1 MRPYSI
7 ADRFPFRIPVLLAEA
22 LFIGLIFG
30 FLVMWA
36 DFMDETIFLVIAI
49 AFLLIAGAF
58 EFKFGSEGS
67 QGTVVRSG
75 GVDPVALLGQTFFE
89 RDTTGA
95 TQQAE
100 FAQTGAVARRFAID
114 KRLSRNIT
122 KALCLAAVC
131 MWILAEVELFSNP
144 QVHQIS
150 QILFIAA
157 LVLLLPLVG
166 MGFVQGMRHPKL
178 SASRAFD
185 ASMNLAVLVLGIP
198 TMVFF
203 IFIGAALT
211 LLIFVPQSS
220 DLTQIVSAALL
231 VAIVAMAAIQVYY
244 VYSTLQ
250 RSAKY
255 HGLSIPDY
263 IAMRLSQEEKKRQ
276 KAERKVRGERID
288 ELYDRIPEFKEE
300 IRPSKSPAAELPI
313 RLGMEEDYEYTSKD
327 HLVKAILKAF
337 LPGLVATFLGTMIYV
352 AFFLIL
358 AQSVEF

>member
-1 MRPYSI
+1 MTHFSI
-7 ADRFPFRIPVLLAEA
+7 ADRFPFRFPVLLAEA
-22 LFIGLIFG
+22 LIIGLIFG
-30 FLVMWA
+30 FLVMWT

-49 AFLLIAGAF
+49 VFLLIAGAF
-58 EFKFGSEGS
+58 EFKFGSAGS
-67 QGTVVRSG
+67 QGTVIRSSA
-75 GVDPVALLGQTFFE
+75 VDPVALIGQTYFE
-89 RDTTGA
+89 RDTSA
-95 TQQAE
+95 AAQQAE
-100 FAQTGAVARRFAID
+100 FAQSGAVIRRFSID

-131 MWILAEVELFSNP
+131 LWVLTESRLLDNP

-150 QILFIAA
+150 QILLIAA
-157 LVLLLPLVG
+157 LVLILPIAG

-185 ASMNLAVLVLGIP
+185 ASMNLAVIIVGIP

-203 IFIGAALT
+203 IFIGAVLAL
-211 LLIFVPQSS
+211 LVFVPQSS
-220 DLTQIVSAALL
+220 DLTQIISAALL
-231 VAIVAMAAIQVYY
+231 VSIATMAVIQVYY
-244 VYSTLQ
+244 VYSTLL

-263 IAMRLSQEEKKRQ
+263 IAMRLSQEEKRRQ

-313 RLGMEEDYEYTSKD
+313 KLGMEEYEYASKD
-327 HLVKAILKAF
+327 HPIKAILKGF

-358 AQSVEF
+358 AQTVEF